1 MVVVVV
7 VVVVVVM
14 LLCTRRVFFG
24 GVPVVARGQRH
35 QKNALNPL
43 MAI

>member
-7 VVVVVVM
+7 GGGDAVM
-14 LLCTRRVFFG
+14 YATGFFG